1 MAKHDAKGQ
10 LIKQEFGPW
19 MMKAFGVLAKFKGLR
34 GTALDV
40 FGYTAERKMERAL
53 IGEYR
58 ETVSSLLPKLTAD
71 NLAQAVAIASIPE
84 DIRGYGHVKERHF
97 KAAKQK
103 EASLLAAFGKPV
115 APAAADAAH
124 HAA

>member
-1 MAKHDAKGQ
+1 
-10 LIKQEFGPW
+10 
-19 MMKAFGVLAKFKGLR
+19 FKGLR

-58 ETVSSLLPKLTAD
+58 QTVASLLPKLTAE

-84 DIRGYGHVKERHF
+84 DTRGYGHVKERHL
-97 KAAKQK
+97 KSAKQK
-103 EASLLAAFGKPV
+103 EATLLAAFGKPA
-115 APAAADAAH
+115 APVPVDSH
-124 HAA
+124 THAA